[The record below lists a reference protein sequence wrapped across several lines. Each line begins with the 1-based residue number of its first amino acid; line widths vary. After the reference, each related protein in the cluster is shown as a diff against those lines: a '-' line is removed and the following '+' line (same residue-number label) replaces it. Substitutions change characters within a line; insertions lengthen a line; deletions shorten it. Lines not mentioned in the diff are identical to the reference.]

1 MKKKIVIADA
11 DERFCSELVAA
22 LQDSAELEVVG
33 TATDGEQAILLV
45 KHHRPDILV
54 LDTLLPK
61 YDGLTVLERLRKT
74 YFCPKALIV
83 SAFISNYVA
92 ATAVRMGVQ
101 QIIRKPCHVDV
112 IVKHLHAMAMKARID
127 PVIFLWDGEQNVTSL
142 VTRILHD
149 IGVPAHIKGYQY
161 LREAIII
168 AVKDMDVCNAMEK
181 VLYPRVAKVFH
192 TTPKRVIRAMR
203 HAITVIWRKSNRA
216 IIEKHCG
223 YLGGKPNPSQFIEV
237 LVEDVQW
244 RLDKDI

>member
-45 KHHRPDILV
+45 KHHRPDILL

-101 QIIRKPCHVDV
+101 QIIRKPCHVDT
-112 IVKHLHAMAMKARID
+112 IVKHLHAMAMKARKE
-127 PVIFLWDGEQNVTSL
+127 PVIFLWNGEQNVTSL
-142 VTRILHD
+142 ATQSATQKENPQTRSLF
-149 IGVPAHIKGYQY
+149 
-161 LREAIII
+161 L
-168 AVKDMDVCNAMEK
+168 
-181 VLYPRVAKVFH
+181 L
-192 TTPKRVIRAMR
+192 
-203 HAITVIWRKSNRA
+203 WR
-216 IIEKHCG
+216 IE
-223 YLGGKPNPSQFIEV
+223 S
-237 LVEDVQW
+237 D
-244 RLDKDI
+244 

>member
-92 ATAVRMGVQ
+92 ATAVRKDLSDRDDFITNLLPQVIQ
-101 QIIRKPCHVDV
+101 KVLV
-112 IVKHLHAMAMKARID
+112 IVMNK
-127 PVIFLWDGEQNVTSL
+127 T
-142 VTRILHD
+142 
-149 IGVPAHIKGYQY
+149 Y
-161 LREAIII
+161 
-168 AVKDMDVCNAMEK
+168 NA
-181 VLYPRVAKVFH
+181 
-192 TTPKRVIRAMR
+192 TNI
-203 HAITVIWRKSNRA
+203 
-216 IIEKHCG
+216 
-223 YLGGKPNPSQFIEV
+223 
-237 LVEDVQW
+237 
-244 RLDKDI
+244 